1 MKKLERQNSTT
12 RIPTVSS
19 RAKMVNRQSSREAR
33 LSYQP
38 MASVKEEKT
47 RTSNNQSGVR
57 RNSEADEDHANQV
70 FSLEETICE
79 LQASLE
85 KERQVNDV
93 EVTSLRRAKKNLY
106 DEVLRLKIDQDSA
119 ALKLEEEQRKHLN
132 ELDNMKKY
140 AEGMKIALEILK
152 KEKATEKHNTEH
164 VLSMKVEKMKL
175 ESSIDELNA
184 EKEYFRTLTEELEKK
199 NEKDTQDNQ
208 NLRRSNEELTA
219 KIEDLTFLNETLRAE
234 RDVLTNRN
242 DKVVANVTALKTN
255 SDILRSENEKLRS
268 LLGEAQESLAK
279 TKVDTLTAALVLEE
293 ENKQLSE
300 MVADV
305 QNALKEMAQENQT
318 LQIEIATQN
327 GRKWKNDTEV
337 TECTNCLV
345 EFSLRVR
352 KHHCRGCG
360 DIFCNDCSARQVLR
374 LCQF

>member
-1 MKKLERQNSTT
+1 M
-12 RIPTVSS
+12 
-19 RAKMVNRQSSREAR
+19 
-33 LSYQP
+33 
-38 MASVKEEKT
+38 
-47 RTSNNQSGVR
+47 
-57 RNSEADEDHANQV
+57 
-70 FSLEETICE
+70 
-79 LQASLE
+79 
-85 KERQVNDV
+85 
-93 EVTSLRRAKKNLY
+93 
-106 DEVLRLKIDQDSA
+106 
-119 ALKLEEEQRKHLN
+119 
-132 ELDNMKKY
+132 
-140 AEGMKIALEILK
+140 
-152 KEKATEKHNTEH
+152 
-164 VLSMKVEKMKL
+164 
-175 ESSIDELNA
+175 
-184 EKEYFRTLTEELEKK
+184 
-199 NEKDTQDNQ
+199 
-208 NLRRSNEELTA
+208 
-219 KIEDLTFLNETLRAE
+219 RAE
-234 RDVLTNRN
+234 RDVLTSRN
-242 DKVVANVTALKTN
+242 DTVVANVTALKTN

-268 LLGEAQESLAK
+268 LLGEAQDSLAK

>member
-47 RTSNNQSGVR
+47 RTSNNHSAVR

-119 ALKLEEEQRKHLN
+119 ALQLEEEERKHLN

-242 DKVVANVTALKTN
+242 DKVVANVTTLKTN

-268 LLGEAQESLAK
+268 LLGEAQDSLAK

-374 LCQF
+374 L